1 MMQSLLRY
9 GCILATAIGMLAGC
23 KSSQNPASVP
33 ETRYLRENAD
43 EIESMVKYCLL
54 FSMDN
59 NVTYFDIDS
68 LANNST
74 KKKLSSYGT
83 SVQIIYDDEYT
94 SSTDFD
100 STVIFKR
107 ITLLHG
113 VREVIFDFAA
123 KTKDREVYF
132 TRRRDPYLIKVT
144 DRIYYRRRPFPM
156 M

>member
-1 MMQSLLRY
+1 MQSLLRY
-9 GCILATAIGMLAGC
+9 GCILATAIGILTGC

-54 FSMDN
+54 FGMEN
-59 NVTYFDIDS
+59 NITFFEIDS

-74 KKKLSSYGT
+74 KKKLSWYGT
-83 SVQIIYDDEYT
+83 SVQIKYDDEYT

-100 STVIFKR
+100 STVIFTR
-107 ITLLHG
+107 TTLLRG
-113 VREVIFDFAA
+113 VREVIFDFSAR
-123 KTKDREVYF
+123 TKDRDVYF

-144 DRIYYRRRPFPM
+144 DRIYYRRRPFPIM
-156 M
+156 